1 MPRMDSPRK
10 RFDEDFLGSPVET
23 IKAPPKKELHPLVT
37 VKMAEGLV
45 GTAQLILANLPWTKE
60 DVLDDLEQKLLVKD
74 VCAFAK
80 INPFFARSVVWIFSQ
95 MGTTSLVV
103 DTGAIVGK
111 RLARREVIPAQIGL
125 ACDLAIIVSAAAHD
139 IELSE
144 DQAAMASLF
153 SGLMGA
159 SGSESDVPPI
169 VSIDGTPDLVGLN
182 QRE

>member
-1 MPRMDSPRK
+1 MAGPRK

-23 IKAPPKKELHPLVT
+23 VGKPAAPKAITYPLVT

-45 GTAQLILANLPWTKE
+45 GTAQLLLANLPWTKD

-74 VCAFAK
+74 ITAFAK
-80 INPFFARSVVWIFSQ
+80 TNPFFARSVVWLFTQ

-111 RLARREVIPAQIGL
+111 RLARREVIPVQLGM
-125 ACDLAIIVSAAAHD
+125 ACDLALIVSAAAHD

-153 SGLMGA
+153 GGLMGQNEP
-159 SGSESDVPPI
+159 ESDVPPI
-169 VSIDGTPDLVGLN
+169 VNIDGTPDLVSVNL
-182 QRE
+182 RD